1 MCARIVLLLLAATIN
16 HFIVTEVDARVV
28 GGVSTALGCQPSNA
42 WLLGAKATDRHAWVV
57 ALPLAEWIYFG
68 FKAEVTSLVI
78 AQIATTLSLTASNSG
93 GHVPI
98 TAHETVGI
106 VLDLTT

>member
-1 MCARIVLLLLAATIN
+1 MSARIVLLLLAATIN
-16 HFIVTEVDARVV
+16 HFIVTEIDARVV
-28 GGVSTALGCQPSNA
+28 GGVSAALGCQSSNA

-68 FKAEVTSLVI
+68 FKAEVTGLVI
-78 AQIATTLSLTASNSG
+78 AQIATTLCLTASYSG
-93 GHVPI
+93 RHVPI
-98 TAHETVGI
+98 TAHEAVRI